1 MCLTWMLESEPCF
14 SFTTTHKNNRETNLP
29 FFSRNLVSHFFWSCY
44 KDSLQT
50 NYRPTLRNSM
60 ECPSRRWSWV
70 AQFPSADQVC
80 LNQMHVSF
88 HAENLFGKDP
98 RECAWNVLSRGH
110 IGLLCHSGVLGGQSN
125 WRLIEEYIDLGRA
138 ARCWM
143 RWCLHHYGPK
153 QKCILWHVSGR
164 LHKSQGR
171 TTCWSKKMQISH
183 RLPFLQNLLN
193 VLLQRALFAW
203 KFTAAGLCKPSSFL
217 SPRKSQA

>member
-1 MCLTWMLESEPCF
+1 MYCLVQTVHLKRQAVSVAGSLQNQRRFTVLNCPSPDLGNNSFTPFRLMCLTWMLESEPCF

-110 IGLLCHSGVLGGQSN
+110 IVLLCH
-125 WRLIEEYIDLGRA
+125 
-138 ARCWM
+138 
-143 RWCLHHYGPK
+143 
-153 QKCILWHVSGR
+153 
-164 LHKSQGR
+164 
-171 TTCWSKKMQISH
+171 
-183 RLPFLQNLLN
+183 
-193 VLLQRALFAW
+193 
-203 KFTAAGLCKPSSFL
+203 
-217 SPRKSQA
+217 